1 MIALLCP
8 TRKRPELLKQM
19 IQSALDMAKNPDE
32 IIFSFRFDKDD
43 DSDYSFIFN
52 HQNQFSY
59 YWRIAERQKGYLD
72 IPSFYNEC
80 AELVISS
87 NRVKILGIVNDDNVF
102 LTHDWDQIVKD
113 SLSQFPDEIGMVSD
127 SDHTFP
133 FVTRRWYD
141 ITKQLVHPEEV
152 HVDTYLWDIAVRLGR
167 FVCVEPFLH
176 HVRPQDQTQI
186 EAMELA
192 NSNETAAK
200 FWTEEN
206 TQWRIEV
213 VDKIRKYIC

>member
-1 MIALLCP
+1 MNSVASQNKIALLCP

-19 IQSALDMAKNPDE
+19 MDSALSMADSPKS
-32 IIFSFRFDKDD
+32 IIFALRLDKDD
-43 DSDYSFIFN
+43 ESDYSFIDR
-52 HQNQFSY
+52 Y
-59 YWRIAERQKGYLD
+59 PCYWHKANRQKGYLD

-80 AELVISS
+80 ADIVSQH
-87 NRVKILGIVNDDNVF
+87 NAVKVLGIVNDDNIF
-102 LTHDWDQIVKD
+102 TKQGWDSIVKD
-113 SLSQFPDEIGMVSD
+113 SLPNDIGMVSD

-133 FVTRRWYD
+133 FITKRWYD
-141 ITKQLVHPEEV
+141 IVGHIANPDEV

-176 HVRPQDQTQI
+176 HVRPQDETQI

-192 NSNETAAK
+192 NSNETASK
-200 FWTEEN
+200 FWNEEH

-213 VDKIRKYIC
+213 VEKLARYI